1 MYKDLK
7 GQGNRIVWMKLNHH
21 IPQNIEINQ
30 TLSYLLV
37 KYPGQVNTCH
47 TCGLTGHES
56 RICKTSI
63 DQRVNKI
70 DVDLNSKKLK
80 NNITSVDSDIAVHIN
95 SSFDSIKYAC
105 ERCDYSCTDEAILK
119 VHTATH
125 TGEKPFKCNNCENEF
140 KSKSDLEIHL
150 STHTGEQPFKCNV
163 CGKNFKGKQKLND
176 HSKVHEGQSRH
187 TSKNKK
193 KNNKCKKSVFT
204 SDEIEEIC
212 EIDTSLLA
220 NLSLN
225 EKPFACKKCCFQ
237 FSATHEL
244 NNHSLSHRKANMF
257 KCTECDYAS
266 LSENALNKHRKI
278 HFYKRLECTE
288 CDRQFT
294 SISELT
300 LHMVWHTEE
309 KAIDE
314 CYVDD
319 VDECS
324 QKTVS
329 TSKSVKRCMST
340 SPEGRPSTKQR
351 A

>member
-1 MYKDLK
+1 
-7 GQGNRIVWMKLNHH
+7 MKLNHH
-21 IPQNIEINQ
+21 IPQNIQINQ
-30 TLSYLLV
+30 TLTYLLV

-47 TCGLTGHES
+47 SCGLTGHES
-56 RICKTSI
+56 RTCKTPI

-70 DVDLNSKKLK
+70 DVDLNSEKL
-80 NNITSVDSDIAVHIN
+80 NNITSVDSDIEVHVN

-105 ERCDYSCTDEAILK
+105 ESCDYSCTDESTLK
-119 VHTATH
+119 VHMATH
-125 TGEKPFKCNNCENEF
+125 TGEKSFKCNNCENEF
-140 KSKSDLEIHL
+140 KSKLDLVIHL

-176 HSKVHEGQSRH
+176 HSKVHVGQSRH
-187 TSKNKK
+187 TSKNRK

-204 SDEIEEIC
+204 SDEIEDIC

-225 EKPFACKKCCFQ
+225 EKPFACKKCCSQ
-237 FSATHEL
+237 FTTMHEL
-244 NNHSLSHRKANMF
+244 NIHCLSHRKGNMF

-288 CDRQFT
+288 CDMQFT

-309 KAIDE
+309 KLLMNI
-314 CYVDD
+314 
-319 VDECS
+319 
-324 QKTVS
+324 
-329 TSKSVKRCMST
+329 M
-340 SPEGRPSTKQR
+340 
-351 A
+351 